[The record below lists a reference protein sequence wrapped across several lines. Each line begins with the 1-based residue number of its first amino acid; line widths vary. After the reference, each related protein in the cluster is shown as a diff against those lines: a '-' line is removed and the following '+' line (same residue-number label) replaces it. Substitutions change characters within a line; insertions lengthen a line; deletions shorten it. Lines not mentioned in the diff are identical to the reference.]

1 MKRSAR
7 STKKPR
13 QTPAQPRRK
22 AGDNASLDPRFA
34 PVAAAF
40 ARTRD
45 VGLGRMFSSSS
56 VLNVGG
62 KMFAMLVKGKFVAKL
77 PRERVAALVS
87 SGVGEHFDPGHGR
100 LMRQWVAL
108 SDATG
113 SWVALAREAYTFVKT
128 GKR

>member
-1 MKRSAR
+1 MTAGAKKRRRTSAR
-7 STKKPR
+7 PR
-13 QTPAQPRRK
+13 LERR
-22 AGDNASLDPRFA
+22 ADATIDPLFA

-40 ARTRD
+40 AKDRG

-77 PRERVAALVS
+77 PRDRVADLVR

-100 LMRQWVAL
+100 LMKEWVAV
-108 SDATG
+108 SGASE
-113 SWVALAREAYTFVKT
+113 SWVALAREAHTFVKE
-128 GKR
+128 GRR